1 MTSTAYDV
9 TERPAHHPATHQVT
23 QEAFS
28 MNWMRVRCICTYL
41 NHVAG
46 VYICTHTL
54 SIMLW
59 HRSLRI
65 LLCLSSPLPEVIL
78 YMCSVAFQESR

>member
-28 MNWMRVRCICTYL
+28 MNWMRVRCICMYL

-46 VYICTHTL
+46 VYMYTYALNHA
-54 SIMLW
+54 M
-59 HRSLRI
+59 
-65 LLCLSSPLPEVIL
+65 
-78 YMCSVAFQESR
+78 A